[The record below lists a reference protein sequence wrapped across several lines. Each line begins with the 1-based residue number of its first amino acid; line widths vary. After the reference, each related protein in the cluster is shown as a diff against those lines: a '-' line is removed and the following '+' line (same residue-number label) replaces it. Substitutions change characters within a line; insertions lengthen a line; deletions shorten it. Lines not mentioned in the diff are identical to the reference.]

1 MVRGHSLLCLM
12 AVTPYQCPYALPD
25 SIYDDLFSAGFLG
38 LLNAAREFNV
48 DVCQISFIW
57 FGGRVPLRVRLLS
70 NRLTSLWRI
79 GLFKLRVIQTLEP
92 VTQALRLLFSSFP
105 VK

>member
-1 MVRGHSLLCLM
+1 M

-48 DVCQISFIW
+48 DVCQIYFIW

-92 VTQALRLLFSSFP
+92 VTQALRLFFSSFP